1 MNLSFRQ
8 RLAKPVSVYINWAAY
23 DELSDNIKLN
33 EAIAFEQFDQM
44 LRLKDQGVHFD
55 YYLMDC
61 FWFSKDGGYRE
72 WRAPD
77 WSPEGPGKFL
87 KRCQEHDI
95 KPGIWVSTNFRVA
108 GEEYW
113 FLDVIPEWEDSLAT
127 HGRSFCLFQGGYLN
141 HFMESLQLLVDQGF
155 KMIKFDFADFDA
167 ATPEVEKTHTREEI
181 RESNIRALLSAFKIF
196 RYNNPDVLFIAYNGY
211 GGEYTNTS
219 IPFTKN
225 IDLRWLEVFDA
236 LYCGD
241 PRFSDIPFANF
252 WRSKDHYTDHMV
264 KQYEFNG
271 VPLKAID
278 NCAFI
283 FGNTGTCYYRGKAGW
298 KASLLLSLA
307 RGGWMNTYYGDL
319 KLYDNQ
325 DAEWFAKAQKLFY
338 EFQEYGRIT
347 TFGGIPGEG
356 TLYGYLPES
365 LNGKIITLV
374 NPGQSVLEFNLEDV
388 IGENNEE
395 AKILFA
401 DKGYEP
407 KVNLSVLSIGP
418 EQMVIIG
425 LEEYSDQKY
434 YLGEGDYNVIVEK
447 QELKSF
453 IIDGNSFNTEISVPA
468 SHDVQIFIQQF
479 DKKTGL
485 PFRSTGGGA
494 PHGTK
499 LDQILQLEVA
509 QLNKNVPFKYHHDK
523 AIWSG
528 LSWMTAK
535 VKNSDITQDAPLQ
548 INFESKEPEGI
559 KLEIEIYLT

>member
-8 RLAKPVSVYINWAAY
+8 RITKPVSVYINWAAY
-23 DELSDNIKLN
+23 DELSDNIRLN
-33 EAIAFEQFDQM
+33 EAIAFEQFEQM
-44 LRLKDQGVHFD
+44 LRLKAQGVHFD

-72 WRAPD
+72 WRKPD
-77 WSPEGPGKFL
+77 WSEEGPGRFL
-87 KRCQEHDI
+87 NLCQEHNV

-113 FLDVIPEWEDSLAT
+113 FLDVIPEWQDSLAT
-127 HGRSFCLFQGGYLN
+127 HGRSFCLFHGGYLN
-141 HFMESLQLLVDQGF
+141 HFMESLQLLVNQGF

-181 RESNIRALLSAFKIF
+181 RENNISALLSAFKIF
-196 RYNNPDVLFIAYNGY
+196 RYKNPDVLFLAYNGY

-219 IPFTKN
+219 IPFTQN
-225 IDLRWLEVFDA
+225 IDLRWLEVFDS

-271 VPLKAID
+271 VPLKSID

-283 FGNTGTCYYRGKAGW
+283 FGNTGTCYHRGKAGW

-307 RGGWMNTYYGDL
+307 RGGYTNTYYGDL
-319 KLYDNQ
+319 KLFD
-325 DAEWFAKAQKLFY
+325 DKEAEWFASAQKLFHH
-338 EFQEYGRIT
+338 FQEYGRIT

-356 TLYGYLPES
+356 NLYGYLAEDPKGE
-365 LNGKIITLV
+365 IITLV
-374 NPGQSVLEFNLEDV
+374 NPGQNVLEFNLEQV
-388 IGENNEE
+388 IGNSIPE
-395 AKILFA
+395 ALIIFA
-401 DKGYEP
+401 DMGYEP
-407 KVNLSVLSIGP
+407 KVVNNVLSVGP
-418 EQMVIIG
+418 EQMVVLG
-425 LEEYSDQKY
+425 LGEYSDQQY
-434 YLGEGDYNVIVEK
+434 YLGKGDYNVIVEK

-453 IIDGNSFNTEISVPA
+453 TIDGNSFNTEIDLPA
-468 SHDVQIFIQQF
+468 NHNVQIFIQQF
-479 DKKTGL
+479 EKKTGL
-485 PFRSTGGGA
+485 PLRSSGGGE

-499 LDQILQLEVA
+499 LDQILKLSASQD
-509 QLNKNVPFKYHHDK
+509 NHTIPFKYYHDK

-528 LSWMTAK
+528 LSWMIAEI
-535 VKNSDITQDAPLQ
+535 KNSDIKQDSPLQ
-548 INFESKEPEGI
+548 LNFKSTEPDEV
-559 KLEIEIYLT
+559 KLQVQIYLT